1 MKNLKMYFY
10 SLLVISLISCNKEDE
25 IAATPENVDSEMVG
39 ANMMAD
45 FTSELD
51 FNSGID
57 VASNNSSYSSKSI
70 NEPSTIPSCATVS
83 VNNTTPG
90 VFPKIFTID
99 YGTACT
105 QNGITRSGIITITL
119 SDYVIN
125 NGSTM
130 TIERSN
136 YYVNLRKIEGTIV
149 YTNETTNA
157 SVPQWT
163 RTVTNGKI
171 TLPNLAVF
179 THSGTRTVK
188 QTAGVSTLILG
199 DNVYEVISGTH
210 TVNRPNGT
218 TLTSTVVQPLIKKYA
233 CMYISQGKLNLQGT
247 VLNGILDYGNNDCD
261 NLATYY
267 HNPNG
272 MTYNVNL

>member
-1 MKNLKMYFY
+1 MKNLKMYFFA
-10 SLLVISLISCNKEDE
+10 LLIVSFISCNKEEDE
-25 IAATPENVDSEMVG
+25 KPVENVDSEMVG
-39 ANMMAD
+39 VNAMAD

-51 FNSGID
+51 FNTGID
-57 VASNNSSYSSKSI
+57 VANNNSSYTNKSI
-70 NEPSTIPSCATVS
+70 NEPSTTPSCATIT

-99 YGTACT
+99 FGTGCT
-105 QNGITRSGIITITL
+105 QNGITRSGILTITI
-119 SDYVIN
+119 SDYVMN

-149 YTNETTNA
+149 YTNQTTNT
-157 SVPQWT
+157 SIPQWT

-171 TLPNLAVF
+171 TLPNGAVF
-179 THSGTRTVK
+179 THSGTRTVR
-188 QTAGVSTLILG
+188 QTAGVTTVILG
-199 DNVYEVISGTH
+199 DNIYEVISGTH

-233 CMYISQGKLNLQGT
+233 CNYISQGQLNLQGT
-247 VLNGILDYGNNDCD
+247 VLNGILDYGNNECD

-272 MTYNVNL
+272 ITYNVNL